1 MSSAS
6 VLSYDEAQEITDI
19 LSGDEAQEPSDELSC
34 NEVQEPT
41 NMTCSDDEVGS
52 ESSKCVRSFM

>member
-19 LSGDEAQEPSDELSC
+19 LSGDKTQEPRMSC
-34 NEVQEPT
+34 FV
-41 NMTCSDDEVGS
+41 MKS
-52 ESSKCVRSFM
+52 RSQQI